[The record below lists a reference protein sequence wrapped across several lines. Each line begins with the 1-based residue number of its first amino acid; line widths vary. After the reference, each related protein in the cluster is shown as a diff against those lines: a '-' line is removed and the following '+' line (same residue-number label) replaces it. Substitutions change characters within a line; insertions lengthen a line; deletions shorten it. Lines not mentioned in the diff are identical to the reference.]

1 VIDVKKPLFSLG
13 RVVSTPGALE
23 ALQRCGQSP
32 WEFLSRHVQGDWGEV
47 DAEDKQAN
55 DDALVH
61 GERLL
66 SAYTL
71 ADNETRIWCISE
83 ADRSS
88 SAIILPQEY

>member
-1 VIDVKKPLFSLG
+1 MIDVQKPLFNLG
-13 RVVSTPGALE
+13 QVVMTPNAAE
-23 ALQRCGQSP
+23 QLQRCGQSP
-32 WEFLSRHVQGDWGEV
+32 WEFLARHVQGDWGEV

-55 DDALVH
+55 YDALVH

-71 ADNETRIWCISE
+71 ADNETRIWCITE

-88 SAIILPQEY
+88 SAIILPSEY

>member
-1 VIDVKKPLFSLG
+1 VIDMKKPLFSLG
-13 RVVSTPGALE
+13 RVVSTPGAIQ
-23 ALQRCGQSP
+23 ALQSCGQSP

-47 DAEDKQAN
+47 DTEDKQAN

-71 ADNETRIWCISE
+71 SDGETRIWCISE

-88 SAIILPQEY
+88 SCLCLPSEY